1 MIYPN
6 VSILKNVEL
15 PLYHID
21 NKFKMKIFRK
31 FPLISFSNSMPCF
44 SMNLYLQQ
52 GEILKLSEL
61 TIIKIA
67 YALSSLLIFCEKNKI
82 ELKDFNNSYMF
93 IFSKELQEE
102 ISHKDFSKKAR
113 SNNTVN
119 FILKAALYFFDFL
132 GKFLLNKSNFC
143 ENNIQAE
150 LKNYKISL
158 SERGSI
164 EKQGWYHKS
173 FVRKDNVKRRTPIG
187 TNDINKLYEAIPLLS
202 SSKYVQHRTK
212 IMLKLLEIT
221 GARAGEIAH
230 LKIKDIEK
238 AYSEEKPMLKMITL
252 KRKNTQEF
260 RMVPLEKLDLKEVI
274 TFIQIYRNNIIKKTI
289 GKEKDTGFLFI
300 NEKNGEEI
308 LSATISNEMIKLRTL
323 AGISSQTCAH
333 MFRHRFITNLFI
345 KLIKQYDL
353 ENKDDFRNALLDLN
367 SLKVHIQQVTGHKN
381 LNSLDHYID
390 LAKAELTNIDKVIN
404 KVNKTQEH
412 EAIEREKNRLL
423 KALKLKE
430 ITTEEY
436 IKCIEQLS

>member
-1 MIYPN
+1 MINSN
-6 VSILKNVEL
+6 VSIIKDVEL

-21 NKFKMKIFRK
+21 NRFKMKIFQR
-31 FPLISFSNSMPCF
+31 FPLLSFSNGLPCF
-44 SMNLYLQQ
+44 AMNLYLQQ

-67 YALSSLLIFCEKNKI
+67 YALSSLVMFCEKKNI
-82 ELKDFNNSYMF
+82 EFKDFNNSYMF
-93 IFSKELQEE
+93 MLSKELQEE

-119 FILKAALYFFDFL
+119 FILKTAVYFFDFL
-132 GKFLLNKSNFC
+132 GKSILDNPNFC
-143 ENNIQAE
+143 EDNIQAE
-150 LKNYKISL
+150 LKNYKIAL

-202 SSKYVQHRTK
+202 RSKYVQHRTK

-252 KRKNTQEF
+252 KRKNSQEF
-260 RMVPLEKLDLKEVI
+260 RMVPLEKLDLKEVM
-274 TFIQIYRNNIIKKTI
+274 TFIQVYRNNIIKKTI
-289 GKEKDTGFLFI
+289 GKVKDSGYLFI
-300 NEKNGEEI
+300 SEKNGEEI
-308 LSATISNEMIKLRTL
+308 ISATISNEMIKLRNL

-333 MFRHRFITNLFI
+333 MFRHRFITNLFV

-353 ENKDDFRNALLDLN
+353 ENKDDFRNALLDVN
-367 SLKVHIQQVTGHKN
+367 TLKVHIQQVTGHKN

-390 LAKAELTNIDKVIN
+390 LAKAELTNLDKVID
-404 KVNKTQEH
+404 KVNKTQEY

-423 KALKLKE
+423 KSLKAKE
-430 ITTEEY
+430 ISTEEY
-436 IKCIEQLS
+436 IKNIELL